1 MSNSQV
7 PQYTDIRT
15 GRVIFLRSSTKTKA
29 LHKKD
34 SCFNTSLSTH
44 IHTQPLL
51 PWPVCSP
58 DSLGHAQEGRGPCG
72 RAGMCMQQHCRQR
85 GCPVCQCVP
94 QLRGPMAHPQPLEG
108 SHWLRV
114 PHCHR
119 SGIAREPALPPPW
132 YFCNEY
138 HHCHLRGTCL
148 RNLTTLIQWAQIAK
162 ECLCISVKSEIRG
175 GGALSVKGQPQGAAR
190 ADSGKLDCI

>member
-1 MSNSQV
+1 MRKIHVLTLPHSHTHTESSRSRGQCGCSS
-7 PQYTDIRT
+7 T
-15 GRVIFLRSSTKTKA
+15 GRMRESRDVHAAALQTAWMSSVSVCATVFTALWSCGSSTA
-29 LHKKD
+29 
-34 SCFNTSLSTH
+34 S
-44 IHTQPLL
+44 
-51 PWPVCSP
+51 
-58 DSLGHAQEGRGPCG
+58 G
-72 RAGMCMQQHCRQR
+72 
-85 GCPVCQCVP
+85 
-94 QLRGPMAHPQPLEG
+94 
-108 SHWLRV
+108 WLRV
-114 PHCHR
+114 QHCYR
-119 SGIAREPALPPPW
+119 SGTAREPALPPPW